1 MIMPVLEIKRI
12 EVGNGNC
19 YLLVKDKEAV
29 LIDTGREKY
38 ADKIVA
44 ACQDYYVRLLVL
56 THGHIDHV
64 QNAAF
69 LQQWLQVPV
78 AMHRGDTDLLVDNWM
93 QPLSAKTVSG
103 KAVLAASKRLFQRE
117 DIPMFQ
123 PDFFLEDGD
132 SLEQWGIPAKV
143 VALPGHTRGSIGL
156 DVLKK
161 HLFVGDALMNM
172 FYPTVS
178 MLYSDRDEMLE
189 SVKKISAM
197 GERTVWFGHG
207 KPARNRKW
215 IHL

>member
-1 MIMPVLEIKRI
+1 MPTLKIKRI
-12 EVGNGNC
+12 AVGNGNC
-19 YLLVKDKEAV
+19 YLLVNGRDAV
-29 LIDTGREKY
+29 LVDTGLEKY
-38 ADKIVA
+38 ADKVA
-44 ACQDYYVRLLVL
+44 AACKDYHMKLLVL

-78 AMHRGDTDLLVDNWM
+78 AMHRADLDLLVDNQM
-93 QPLSAKTVSG
+93 QPLSAKTLLG
-103 KAVLAASKRLFQRE
+103 KAVLMGSNALFQQ

-132 SLEQWGIPAKV
+132 TLEQWGIPARV

-156 DVLKK
+156 DIVKK
-161 HLFVGDALMNM
+161 HLIAGDALMHM

-178 MLYSDRDEMLE
+178 MLYHDREEMLK

-197 GERTVWFGHG
+197 GERTIWFGHG
-207 KPARNRKW
+207 KPVKNRLW